1 MNIFRT
7 GIKILL
13 RLFSSSAVRVAC
25 LSPRDV
31 SFWKHV
37 GPPSYCKHWCLC
49 WSLPGST
56 VVLMPSRSVSWHYA
70 DVRSWLWFVLKFCPL
85 LMLFVHR
92 ISSTPAR
99 ILWSQLT
106 KSSLI
111 ETSRRKWTFSA
122 RFFQVCHLGT
132 TLSCSWEISE
142 ALVQQCSFPLM
153 AMNRTRLSK
162 DILMRQPCVSESF
175 M

>member
-1 MNIFRT
+1 M

-13 RLFSSSAVRVAC
+13 RLFFSSAVRVAC

-56 VVLMPSRSVSWHYA
+56 VVLMPSRSVSWQYA
-70 DVRSWLWFVLKFCPL
+70 DVPSWLWFVLKFCPL
-85 LMLFVHR
+85 LMLCVHR

-122 RFFQVCHLGT
+122 RFFQVWNAVILVPNLWIFSSGSAHFH
-132 TLSCSWEISE
+132 SWWWIELIW
-142 ALVQQCSFPLM
+142 VKTF
-153 AMNRTRLSK
+153 
-162 DILMRQPCVSESF
+162 
-175 M
+175 